1 LRSRSAHSAFSQRL
15 GATLVLSAITAV
27 RPKISLSQSIGAA
40 MNSINHQFKRSAAA
54 VGASAIF
61 GLGAVGAVMAP
72 NFDSEVNA
80 TDVTVKGEPRPTPEP
95 AQLEFGTQAIV
106 MGVPALTGR
115 PGPWPGQNPNRIPE

>member
-1 LRSRSAHSAFSQRL
+1 
-15 GATLVLSAITAV
+15 
-27 RPKISLSQSIGAA
+27 
-40 MNSINHQFKRSAAA
+40 MNSINRRQFKRSAAA

-95 AQLEFGTQAIV
+95 APLEFGTQAIV
-106 MGVPALTGR
+106 MGVPALTGK

>member
-1 LRSRSAHSAFSQRL
+1 
-15 GATLVLSAITAV
+15 
-27 RPKISLSQSIGAA
+27 
-40 MNSINHQFKRSAAA
+40 MNSINRNQFKRSAAA

-72 NFDSEVNA
+72 NFDTDVNA
-80 TDVTVKGEPRPTPEP
+80 TDVSVNATPRPAPEP

-106 MGVPALTGR
+106 MGVPALTGK